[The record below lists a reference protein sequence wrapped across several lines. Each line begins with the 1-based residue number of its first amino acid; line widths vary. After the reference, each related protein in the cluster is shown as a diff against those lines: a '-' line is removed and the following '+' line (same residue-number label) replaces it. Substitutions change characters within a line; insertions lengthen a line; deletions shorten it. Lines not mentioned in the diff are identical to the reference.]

1 MACYI
6 YWLINFKIF
15 ENTAL
20 GHVTEVPIDIARD
33 RRKTLKK
40 KKKEKRKMRKTQ
52 TAAINILLLLLF
64 YIEKFIIFRKH
75 I

>member
-1 MACYI
+1 MACYL

-40 KKKEKRKMRKTQ
+40 KERKRKMRKTQ
-52 TAAINILLLLLF
+52 TTAINILLLLLF
-64 YIEKFIIFRKH
+64 YIEKFIIFGKH